1 MTVNKEIA
9 LDELVKHLL
18 KNLKWIVGSTLI
30 CMLAAFLIS
39 SFGMTKMY
47 TASTTMIASFTTL
60 NKETDDIPNAVTT
73 TQTDAAIKL
82 AESYSEILDSDYH
95 AELIMEKLS
104 GWKNVTK
111 EMIRGSVS
119 IRTSQKSSVMR
130 FSCTTPDPELSYDV
144 CVALTEVAP
153 EVVDKTFFGALKP
166 LDAPKMPKGP
176 SSPNVAKNTFSG
188 AFLGAL
194 LSVAVLV
201 AIKLLNNKIMNER
214 DIGTSYLGAV
224 PSFETKKGKGK
235 GKGKD
240 SETDEKLAQQNNF
253 FIVESYKSI
262 RTNLMYTF
270 STSKHGNIV
279 AFSGAEV
286 NAGKSVTCINLS
298 IAFAQNGFKVLVI
311 DADMRRPKQ
320 HKLFRKTHTEGLSR
334 LLSGQCTFDEAVIR
348 SAAPNLDLV
357 PAGPLPPNPSELL
370 SAPAMD
376 ELLDRVSGQYDYV
389 FIDTPPINYVTD
401 CLALANKING
411 IILVA
416 RQGHTEKDEFAKAV
430 TKITNINARIVG
442 TIINDV
448 VIEHNKKYY
457 KNNYYRTS
465 KT

>member
-1 MTVNKEIA
+1 MTVNKEIS

-60 NKETDDIPNAVTT
+60 DKETDDIPNALTT
-73 TQTDAAIKL
+73 TQTDAAIAL

-104 GWKNVTK
+104 SWKNITK

-130 FSCTTPDPELSYDV
+130 FSCTSPDPELSYDV

-153 EVVDKTFFGALKP
+153 DVVDKKFFGALKP
-166 LDAPKMPKGP
+166 LDAPTMPKGP
-176 SSPNVAKNTFSG
+176 SSPDVAKNTFLG

-224 PSFETKKGKGK
+224 PSFETKKSK

-240 SETDEKLAQQNNF
+240 SEADEKLAQQNNF

-270 STSKHGNIV
+270 STGKNGNIV
-279 AFSGAEV
+279 AFSGA
-286 NAGKSVTCINLS
+286 
-298 IAFAQNGFKVLVI
+298 
-311 DADMRRPKQ
+311 
-320 HKLFRKTHTEGLSR
+320 
-334 LLSGQCTFDEAVIR
+334 
-348 SAAPNLDLV
+348 
-357 PAGPLPPNPSELL
+357 
-370 SAPAMD
+370 
-376 ELLDRVSGQYDYV
+376 
-389 FIDTPPINYVTD
+389 
-401 CLALANKING
+401 
-411 IILVA
+411 
-416 RQGHTEKDEFAKAV
+416 
-430 TKITNINARIVG
+430 
-442 TIINDV
+442 
-448 VIEHNKKYY
+448 
-457 KNNYYRTS
+457 
-465 KT
+465 